1 MRRRD
6 FIAGLTGL
14 AAAWPLQARAQQ
26 PIPVVGYLSARSPED
41 TGHLV
46 DAVRRGLREE
56 GFVEGQ
62 NVVIEYRYAVGDYDR
77 LAPMAAELVRRQVSV
92 LTTTGGENA
101 AFAAKAATSKIP
113 IVFVIG
119 GDPVMEGFAAN
130 FNRPSGNATG
140 ITLLTNQLEPKRLGL
155 LRQLLPSATK
165 IAFLVNPGFAQ
176 SERQLTDVHTAA
188 GAINLQLRVLKANVD
203 DDLDAAFEA
212 IAQEHVGALAV
223 GAAPFFDTR
232 RDKIVSL
239 AARYGVP
246 TMYHFRE
253 FVTAGGLI
261 SYGVDPVEVYR
272 QAGTYTGR
280 LLKGSKPADLPI
292 MQASKFEFVIN
303 LKTAKALGLK
313 VPEGIVAAADDVIE

>member
-203 DDLDAAFEA
+203 GDLDAAFEA

>member
-62 NVVIEYRYAVGDYDR
+62 NVAIEYRYAVGEYDR
-77 LAPMAAELVRRQVSV
+77 LAPMAAELVRRRVSV

-203 DDLDAAFEA
+203 GDLDAAFEA

-239 AARYGVP
+239 AARYAVP
-246 TMYHFRE
+246 TMYHFRD

>member
-1 MRRRD
+1 
-6 FIAGLTGL
+6 
-14 AAAWPLQARAQQ
+14 
-26 PIPVVGYLSARSPED
+26 
-41 TGHLV
+41 
-46 DAVRRGLREE
+46 
-56 GFVEGQ
+56 
-62 NVVIEYRYAVGDYDR
+62 
-77 LAPMAAELVRRQVSV
+77 MAAELVRRQVSV

-176 SERQLTDVHTAA
+176 SERQLTDVHAAA

-203 DDLDAAFEA
+203 GDLDAAFEA

-239 AARYGVP
+239 AARYAVP
-246 TMYHFRE
+246 RMYHFRD

-261 SYGVDPVEVYR
+261 SYGVDPVDVYR

>member
-203 DDLDAAFEA
+203 GDLDAAFEA

-272 QAGTYTGR
+272 QAVTYTGR

>member
-1 MRRRD
+1 
-6 FIAGLTGL
+6 
-14 AAAWPLQARAQQ
+14 
-26 PIPVVGYLSARSPED
+26 
-41 TGHLV
+41 
-46 DAVRRGLREE
+46 
-56 GFVEGQ
+56 
-62 NVVIEYRYAVGDYDR
+62 
-77 LAPMAAELVRRQVSV
+77 
-92 LTTTGGENA
+92 
-101 AFAAKAATSKIP
+101 
-113 IVFVIG
+113 
-119 GDPVMEGFAAN
+119 MEGFAAN

-203 DDLDAAFEA
+203 GDLDAAFEA

>member
-1 MRRRD
+1 
-6 FIAGLTGL
+6 
-14 AAAWPLQARAQQ
+14 
-26 PIPVVGYLSARSPED
+26 
-41 TGHLV
+41 
-46 DAVRRGLREE
+46 
-56 GFVEGQ
+56 
-62 NVVIEYRYAVGDYDR
+62 
-77 LAPMAAELVRRQVSV
+77 MAAELVRRQVSV

-203 DDLDAAFEA
+203 GDLDAAFEA

>member
-14 AAAWPLQARAQQ
+14 AGAWPLQARAQQ

-203 DDLDAAFEA
+203 GDLDAAFEA